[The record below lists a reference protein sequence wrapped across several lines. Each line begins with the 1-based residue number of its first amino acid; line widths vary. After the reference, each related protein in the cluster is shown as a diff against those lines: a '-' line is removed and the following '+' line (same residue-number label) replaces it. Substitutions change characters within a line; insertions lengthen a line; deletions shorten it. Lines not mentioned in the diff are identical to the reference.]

1 MYKILIKN
9 RELEE
14 AESPAYEKYSI
25 YCEDDKEFE
34 TSDLNEALIKMN
46 DLLDKFLRVDLSLI
60 DKIETNSEISTNLL
74 KVIDVNSNM
83 LIIVNDGN
91 KLSIKFDLSSLNDYT
106 IVNVNNEIFETIKTY
121 LESLGFTNV
130 ALTDTFEIVA
140 DNTTGSPISGTMTVE
155 KGLFT
160 LYSRKTGTSN
170 YIISEFSTTLD
181 NKIPTPEPV
190 PEIDTKFVDIYFV
203 DENNNPLVVDKAE
216 MFLRA
221 SLGQMIEPTETQFDY
236 KFENVDE
243 IHVEV
248 KNSGNYLIEVQK
260 ENYDCEPYY
269 EKVFTGKV
277 KDEDSLTIKLTKN
290 IADSTL

>member
-25 YCEDDKEFE
+25 YCEDNKEFE
-34 TSDLNEALIKMN
+34 TDDLNNALNKMN
-46 DLLDKFLRVDLSLI
+46 ELLDKFLRVDLSLI
-60 DKIETNSEISTNLL
+60 SKIEVNSELTTNLL
-74 KVIDVNSNM
+74 KIVDISSNM
-83 LIIVNDGN
+83 ISIINDG
-91 KLSIKFDLSSLNDYT
+91 KTFSFKIDLSSLDEYT
-106 IVNVNNEIFETIKTY
+106 IVNVNNEIFDEVKTY

-130 ALTDTFEIVA
+130 RLTDTFEIVA
-140 DNTTGSPISGTMTVE
+140 DNNTNNKIEGTITVK

-170 YIISEFSTTLD
+170 YVISEFSTTLD
-181 NKIPTPEPV
+181 SKQINDDTTE
-190 PEIDTKFVDIYFV
+190 TKFVDIYFV
-203 DENNNPLVVDKAE
+203 DENNNPLVVDKVE

-221 SLGQMIEPTETQFDY
+221 SLGQVIEPTETQFDY
-236 KFENVDE
+236 KFENVGE

>member
-1 MYKILIKN
+1 MYKILIRNK
-9 RELEE
+9 ELEE

-34 TSDLNEALIKMN
+34 TDDLNNALNKMN
-46 DLLDKFLRVDLSLI
+46 ELLDKFLRIDLSLI
-60 DKIETNSEISTNLL
+60 SKIEVNSELTTNLL
-74 KVIDVNSNM
+74 KIVDINSDM
-83 LIIVNDGN
+83 ISIINDG
-91 KLSIKFDLSSLNDYT
+91 KTFSFKIDLSSLDEYT
-106 IVNVNNEIFETIKTY
+106 IVNVNNEIFNELKTY

-130 ALTDTFEIVA
+130 RLTNTFEIVA
-140 DNTTGSPISGTMTVE
+140 DNNTNNKIEGTITVK

-170 YIISEFSTTLD
+170 YAISEFSTALD
-181 NKIPTPEPV
+181 NKQPNDDNTTE
-190 PEIDTKFVDIYFV
+190 TKFVDIYFV

-221 SLGQMIEPTETQFDY
+221 SLGQAIEPTETQFDY
-236 KFENVDE
+236 KFENVGE

-290 IADSTL
+290 VADSTL

>member
-1 MYKILIKN
+1 MYKILIRN

-25 YCEDDKEFE
+25 YCEDNKEFE
-34 TSDLNEALIKMN
+34 TDDLNNALNKMN
-46 DLLDKFLRVDLSLI
+46 ELLDKFLRVDLSLI
-60 DKIETNSEISTNLL
+60 SKIEVNSELTTNLL
-74 KVIDVNSNM
+74 KIVDISSNM
-83 LIIVNDGN
+83 ISIINDG
-91 KLSIKFDLSSLNDYT
+91 KTFSFKIDLSSLDEYT
-106 IVNVNNEIFETIKTY
+106 IVNVNNEIFDEVKTY

-130 ALTDTFEIVA
+130 RLTDTFEIVA
-140 DNTTGSPISGTMTVE
+140 DNTTGSPISGTITVK

-170 YIISEFSTTLD
+170 YVISEFSTTLD
-181 NKIPTPEPV
+181 SKQINDDTTE
-190 PEIDTKFVDIYFV
+190 TKFVDIYFV

-221 SLGQMIEPTETQFDY
+221 SLGQIIEPTETQFDY

-277 KDEDSLTIKLTKN
+277 KDEDSLTIKLTKKVSN
-290 IADSTL
+290 

>member
-140 DNTTGSPISGTMTVE
+140 DNTTGSPISGTMTAE

-181 NKIPTPEPV
+181 SKNPTPELV

-203 DENNNPLVVDKAE
+203 DENNDPLVVDKAE

-221 SLGQMIEPTETQFDY
+221 SLGQAIEPTETQFDY

-269 EKVFTGKV
+269 EKIFTGKI
-277 KDEDSLTIKLTKN
+277 KDEDSLTIKLTKKVSN
-290 IADSTL
+290 

>member
-1 MYKILIKN
+1 M
-9 RELEE
+9 
-14 AESPAYEKYSI
+14 
-25 YCEDDKEFE
+25 
-34 TSDLNEALIKMN
+34 
-46 DLLDKFLRVDLSLI
+46 
-60 DKIETNSEISTNLL
+60 
-74 KVIDVNSNM
+74 
-83 LIIVNDGN
+83 
-91 KLSIKFDLSSLNDYT
+91 SSLDEYT
-106 IVNVNNEIFETIKTY
+106 IVNVNNEIFDEVKTY

-130 ALTDTFEIVA
+130 RLTDTFEIVA
-140 DNTTGSPISGTMTVE
+140 DNNTNNKIEGTITVK

-221 SLGQMIEPTETQFDY
+221 SLGQAIEPTETQFDY

>member
-1 MYKILIKN
+1 MYKILIRN

-25 YCEDDKEFE
+25 YCEDNKEFE
-34 TSDLNEALIKMN
+34 TDDLNNALNKMN
-46 DLLDKFLRVDLSLI
+46 ELLDKFLRVDLSLI
-60 DKIETNSEISTNLL
+60 SKIEVNSELTTNLL
-74 KVIDVNSNM
+74 KIVDISSNM
-83 LIIVNDGN
+83 ISIINDG
-91 KLSIKFDLSSLNDYT
+91 KTFSFKIDLSSLDEYT
-106 IVNVNNEIFETIKTY
+106 IVNVNNEIFDEVKTY

-130 ALTDTFEIVA
+130 RLTDTFEIVA
-140 DNTTGSPISGTMTVE
+140 DNTTGSPISGTMTAE

-170 YIISEFSTTLD
+170 YVISEFSTTLD
-181 NKIPTPEPV
+181 SKQINDDTTE
-190 PEIDTKFVDIYFV
+190 TKFVDIYFV

-221 SLGQMIEPTETQFDY
+221 SLGQAIEPTETQFDY
-236 KFENVDE
+236 KFENVGE

-269 EKVFTGKV
+269 EKIFTGKV